1 MDDCS
6 APWLGDYNFD
16 DSRRATAEQLAK
28 RSLETILVALDY
40 QKITVKGYCNERRVG
55 SGGVRTNLFV
65 ARSALNHV
73 IDVAVLKRSPTR
85 QHVTYLKWSQEFLDL
100 CCSQPSTLTPETNA
114 SSWLSR
120 LEDFLVLQNIPNC
133 HVVRQPSEER
143 WEAEQHKAAQ
153 RCRKKK
159 IFAWRDYPIYLDVM
173 VDRSECCK
181 ECQQSL
187 VDVLYRYFP
196 CKSFQASRIGM
207 NAFLGTLSFEPD
219 NLKAWHLMMS
229 DFRCVSALRCVE
241 WRKIR
246 VENLKKKV
254 RKQTFALNA
263 FGKVNRSTEADLLFI
278 LGNGLETVLVSTRPV
293 EVCNAREAAS
303 PRDHYSGSGSR
314 ITAKYC
320 PRLKR
325 QFCRQRNLNLSAR
338 EVYGEETLVT

>member
-1 MDDCS
+1 MSDVLALVVFVPICLSLVVHLITRERGHIGHNHNKITTDCS
-6 APWLGDYNFD
+6 D
-16 DSRRATAEQLAK
+16 RRGSTETESNPPACYV
-28 RSLETILVALDY
+28 LEMEPGIPGFV
-40 QKITVKGYCNERRVG
+40 
-55 SGGVRTNLFV
+55 LF
-65 ARSALNHV
+65 SA
-73 IDVAVLKRSPTR
+73 IDVNTR
-85 QHVTYLKWSQEFLDL
+85 NECNDWSSAAINLAIQLLNFL
-100 CCSQPSTLTPETNA
+100 
-114 SSWLSR
+114 SS
-120 LEDFLVLQNIPNC
+120 
-133 HVVRQPSEER
+133 VVRQPSEER

-159 IFAWRDYPIYLDVM
+159 IFAWRDYPIHLDVM
-173 VDRSECCK
+173 VDRSECSK

-320 PRLKR
+320 P
-325 QFCRQRNLNLSAR
+325 
-338 EVYGEETLVT
+338 

>member
-1 MDDCS
+1 MTLDGRIGES
-6 APWLGDYNFD
+6 LYS
-16 DSRRATAEQLAK
+16 SRRAMA
-28 RSLETILVALDY
+28 Y
-40 QKITVKGYCNERRVG
+40 KITNAMRR
-55 SGGVRTNLFV
+55 FY
-65 ARSALNHV
+65 
-73 IDVAVLKRSPTR
+73 I
-85 QHVTYLKWSQEFLDL
+85 
-100 CCSQPSTLTPETNA
+100 
-114 SSWLSR
+114 
-120 LEDFLVLQNIPNC
+120 
-133 HVVRQPSEER
+133 
-143 WEAEQHKAAQ
+143 
-153 RCRKKK
+153 
-159 IFAWRDYPIYLDVM
+159 
-173 VDRSECCK
+173 
-181 ECQQSL
+181 
-187 VDVLYRYFP
+187 YFP

-320 PRLKR
+320 PCTSQEPEGLQMIKKAKMEFKI
-325 QFCRQRNLNLSAR
+325 QQRWVAALTS
-338 EVYGEETLVT
+338 